1 MKHTHLILVG
11 SVALST
17 FFCIPLPVLADN
29 QPKDKTTIQNAVHT
43 IQSAVQKMDKAA
55 NNRDADGAVAF
66 IHPDFVNIDKT
77 GKETTHGKEEARKE
91 RRKVLATLTQI
102 MIRTTITS
110 ISFSNEGAVV
120 NTTSNLSASM
130 VKSGKSFELK
140 GTETCRDL
148 WVEKTGVWLQKKS
161 QTLTSTFTVN
171 GQPMP

>member
-1 MKHTHLILVG
+1 MRYTRLILVG

-55 NNRDADGAVAF
+55 SNRDADGYVAF
-66 IHPDFVNIDKT
+66 AHPDFVSINKT
-77 GKETTHGKEEARKE
+77 GKETIHGKKEALKRS
-91 RRKVLATLTQI
+91 RRAFSGLTQI
-102 MIRTTITS
+102 KVRTTITS

-120 NTTSNLSASM
+120 DTTSNLSASM

-140 GTETCRDL
+140 GTGTFRDL
-148 WVEKTGVWLQKKS
+148 WVENAGVWLQKKS
-161 QTLTSTFTVN
+161 QTLTETLTVN